1 MDTNKMREQ
10 FEAAFIEEQVS
21 RFGAGYRDSAIHMLK
36 RDGEFEGT
44 PTAYELRRRE
54 QGMYDTYWIEM
65 LWWAWQAS
73 REAVVVDL
81 PKFEDYP
88 ASMERD
94 MQQALRI
101 AIEAQG
107 LKVTP

>member
-10 FEAAFIEEQVS
+10 FEAWYLNNHCGGV
-21 RFGAGYRDSAIHMLK
+21 DLLK
-36 RDGEFEGT
+36 TCSND
-44 PTAYELRRRE
+44 P
-54 QGMYDTYWIEM
+54 DTYYYVDTRANW
-65 LWWAWQAS
+65 LSWQAS
-73 REAVVVDL
+73 REAVVVEL

-94 MQQALRI
+94 MQQSLRA

-107 LKVTP
+107 LKVAP

>member
-1 MDTNKMREQ
+1 MDTNEMRAE
-10 FEAAFIEEQVS
+10 FEAAFVAKYG
-21 RFGAGYRDSAIHMLK
+21 FGRLTASANADAHAI
-36 RDGEFEGT
+36 
-44 PTAYELRRRE
+44 YEAAK
-54 QGMYDTYWIEM
+54 
-65 LWWAWQAS
+65 WAWQAS
-73 REAVVVDL
+73 REAVVVEL

>member
-1 MDTNKMREQ
+1 MDTNKMRDA
-10 FEAAFIEEQVS
+10 FEVALAKQAAE
-21 RFGAGYRDSAIHMLK
+21 
-36 RDGEFEGT
+36 DGFAK
-44 PTAYELRRRE
+44 PSLRRNKNNGDYVDPFE
-54 QGMYDTYWIEM
+54 QAA
-65 LWWAWQAS
+65 WWAWQAS
-73 REAVVVDL
+73 REAVVVEL

-94 MQQALRI
+94 MRESLRS